1 LGESRHS
8 LGGFVRCH
16 NGGEYS
22 VLGIARIFAVGLLFS
37 WLLWRTGSL
46 RVTIFC
52 HALNNS
58 VALAVLQYVDFS
70 D

>member
-1 LGESRHS
+1 
-8 LGGFVRCH
+8 V
-16 NGGEYS
+16 
-22 VLGIARIFAVGLLFS
+22 AAVAD
-37 WLLWRTGSL
+37 SL